1 MSSSNEFTVFKRFKT
16 KSEAEAF
23 QLLLNEK
30 GIASELVDN
39 SYAVDLSFSGDT
51 SNDETQVFIHQ
62 SDFEAAKE
70 VVKQE
75 ALNTIS
81 NLPEDY
87 YLFSF
92 SNEELIDV
100 VKKAHEWNELDVL
113 LAQKLLEERGE
124 HISEAQLAEWSK
136 AHKESEEKQLSVS
149 VGWIIICYLS
159 CLCGGIVGAFVGWHL
174 WKTKKVLSNGEKR
187 YTYDKSARHHGG
199 TIFAIGV
206 VIFLATIAR
215 KVLKTM

>member
-1 MSSSNEFTVFKRFKT
+1 MSTSNEFTVFKRFKT

-51 SNDETQVFIHQ
+51 SNDETQVFIKQ
-62 SDFEAAKE
+62 SDFDAAKE
-70 VVKQE
+70 VVQQE

-92 SNEELIDV
+92 SNEELMDV
-100 VKKAHEWNELDVL
+100 VKQSHEWNELDVL
-113 LAQKLLEERGE
+113 LAQKLLQERGE
-124 HISEAQLAEWSK
+124 QVSDEQLAEWSD

-174 WKTKKVLSNGEKR
+174 WKTKKVLSNGQKQ
-187 YTYDKSARHHGG
+187 YIYDKNTRHHGG
-199 TIFAIGV
+199 TIFAIGL
-206 VIFLATIAR
+206 VIFLFGVAG
-215 KVLKTM
+215 KVMRAM